1 MLLDFVYG
9 HSTWFIG
16 LLMALCAAAYGC
28 IGVLIVERLVP
39 LELRRRHNEM
49 IGYILAV
56 AGVNYAVLLGFVA
69 VSVWQSF
76 DNAQDVVA
84 REANLVGD
92 LFRDAAG
99 LPEPEATEIHHALHR
114 YIQKVVNEEW
124 PVMATGTSSRAG
136 WGTLVYVSMQL
147 KKNEPKSETD
157 KIFTAELLH
166 QLNALYDARRSR
178 AMAAES
184 GVQPIVWVILLLCAA
199 MIVGFTCL
207 FAMDSR
213 GIHMLL
219 TASFAVGT
227 ALVLLLIVAMDW
239 PFRGE
244 VRITADG
251 FRNMASNM
259 NAMDVLAPTPA
270 PAPEPPP

>member
-16 LLMALCAAAYGC
+16 LVMALGAAGYGC

-39 LELRRRHNEM
+39 SELRRRHNEM

-92 LFRDAAG
+92 LYRDAAG
-99 LPEPEATEIHHALHR
+99 LAEPQATEIHHALHH

-136 WGTLVYVSMQL
+136 WGTLVHVSTLL
-147 KKNEPKSETD
+147 KDYQPKGEMD
-157 KIFTAELLH
+157 KIFAAELLH

-184 GVQPIVWVILLLCAA
+184 GVQPIVWFILLLCAA

-219 TASFAVGT
+219 TATFAVGT
-227 ALVLLLIVAMDW
+227 ALVLLLVVATDW

-244 VRITADG
+244 VRISADS
-251 FRNMASNM
+251 FRDMATNMGAID
-259 NAMDVLAPTPA
+259 APA
-270 PAPEPPP
+270 PAPIPAPTPP